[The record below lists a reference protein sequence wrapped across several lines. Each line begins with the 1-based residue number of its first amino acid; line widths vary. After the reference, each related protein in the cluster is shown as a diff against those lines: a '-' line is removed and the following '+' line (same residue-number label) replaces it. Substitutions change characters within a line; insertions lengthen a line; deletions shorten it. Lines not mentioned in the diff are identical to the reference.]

1 MFSRTDWSLYFS
13 ANSWD
18 VSNEKKREKEQEE
31 KRTLKNL
38 FTYSTEMA
46 THFLT
51 YWLKNDWCDQHAQRR
66 VPTQPSNRQTSLLV
80 VSPPVTHPNSSGY
93 NATIAIHHRHEY
105 NCDKEHLD
113 TYHRPVTI
121 THSRKTT
128 TVNIPNNAMQQQ
140 RQQCTWILFITYFVY
155 IIQKSSF
162 IHWHRWQQT
171 VSSFKNL
178 DSDWA
183 NS

>member
-1 MFSRTDWSLYFS
+1 
-13 ANSWD
+13 
-18 VSNEKKREKEQEE
+18 
-31 KRTLKNL
+31 
-38 FTYSTEMA
+38 MA

-51 YWLKNDWCDQHAQRR
+51 YWLKNDWYDQHAQRR

-93 NATIAIHHRHEY
+93 NATIAIHHPHEY

-140 RQQCTWILFITYFVY
+140 RQQCTWIIIYHLLCLHNSKKFVY
-155 IIQKSSF
+155 SLTSLTTNRVFFQESRQWLSEQLNDD
-162 IHWHRWQQT
+162 RR
-171 VSSFKNL
+171 
-178 DSDWA
+178 
-183 NS
+183 